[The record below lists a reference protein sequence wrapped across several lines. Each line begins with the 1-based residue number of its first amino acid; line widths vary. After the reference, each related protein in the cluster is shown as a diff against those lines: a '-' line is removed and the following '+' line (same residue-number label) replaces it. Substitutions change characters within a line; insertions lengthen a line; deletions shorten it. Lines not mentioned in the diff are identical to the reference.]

1 MEEKLYGDEHD
12 LVLTLRFT
20 IRERGSQEPIKSCEA
35 KKEISYLYRGSVNDI
50 ISNMCEEVKQY
61 MKDNT
66 ALIFNPEKPTIT
78 IEKKQAQP
86 LQLFSNNG
94 VAAYKCPSC
103 GHVFGFEVGK
113 YCPSCGM
120 PIEGDYG
127 HYGL

>member
-12 LVLTLRFT
+12 LILSVRFT
-20 IRERGSQEPIKSCEA
+20 IKEKGAKEPIKSCES
-35 KKEISYLYRGSVNDI
+35 KRELSYLYRGLVENFVSD
-50 ISNMCEEVKQY
+50 MCEEVKQY
-61 MKDNT
+61 MKGNT
-66 ALIFNPEKPTIT
+66 DIIFNSEQLATT
-78 IEKKQAQP
+78 IEKEEPQP

-120 PIEGDYG
+120 PIEGNYG